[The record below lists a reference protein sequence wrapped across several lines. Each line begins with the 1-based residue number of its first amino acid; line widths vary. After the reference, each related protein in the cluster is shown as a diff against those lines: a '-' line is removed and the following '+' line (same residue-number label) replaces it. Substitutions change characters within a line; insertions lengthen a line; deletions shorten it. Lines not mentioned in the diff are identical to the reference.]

1 VSVVEEKMLWIAIFL
16 SLLLLG
22 ECYLYPFEFGFP
34 RNGEIFLPTND
45 CNLQLNC
52 QFQIYYFGWFQKDF
66 ESYEM
71 PLELK
76 TRFQSE
82 IKGNVVITEL
92 KFGKVIDDSSTNLY
106 INITA
111 LPLILKLEAK
121 LFDANYQV
129 LSDILY
135 EIILVSPIDYQRT
148 KILNPGTF
156 QDINN
161 NNKNLSSRNFLQ
173 TMTINFLENSQQ
185 FFESGKGTGD
195 NQNNDNNKAKL
206 KRKLDFIEIGT
217 SDYDTCIQQV
227 DQEYQMGTSS
237 YQYFGISI
245 EAMTAYINKLPH
257 VPHVLKLNTAIT
269 PSSQPDNEFHS
280 DPLQENKVL
289 WNPIYSLPEFL
300 VSPETGIL
308 PDNLRGTS
316 MMFRINPF
324 IAAKLIP
331 LSLSPIL
338 IQKEYVPSISI
349 SSLLPMIHS
358 YFEKGINLL
367 KIDIEGLDQQIVGE
381 VLSYYRHFYPSK
393 KNETGSE
400 INSQWP
406 CVIVFESLHFDS
418 IRSET
423 LVTAL
428 RSSGY
433 RFPHE
438 VVLLLE
444 QHFPQ
449 EWIFRAFIE
458 NTIAMNC
465 ECSFQETEIAW
476 KFVYGAEVTISQDFF
491 GEICQTEQLQWKKV
505 IYSSR
510 ESTTKRLL

>member
-1 VSVVEEKMLWIAIFL
+1 MLWITTFL
-16 SLLLLG
+16 ALLLLG

-92 KFGKVIDDSSTNLY
+92 KFGKVVDDSSTNLY

-129 LSDILY
+129 LCDILY
-135 EIILVSPIDYQRT
+135 EIILVSPKHYQRT
-148 KILNPGTF
+148 MILNPSTF
-156 QDINN
+156 QDMNS
-161 NNKNLSSRNFLQ
+161 NNKSIASRNFLQ
-173 TMTINFLENSQQ
+173 TMTKTFLESSEK
-185 FFESGKGTGD
+185 FLGTGNGTDD
-195 NQNNDNNKAKL
+195 NQNIDNNKPKL

-227 DQEYQMGTSS
+227 EQEYQKGTSS

-245 EAMTAYINKLPH
+245 EAMTAYINKLPN
-257 VPHVLKLNTAIT
+257 VPHILKLNTAIT
-269 PSSQPDNEFHS
+269 PSNQPDYEFHS
-280 DPLQENKVL
+280 DQLQDNNKLL

-300 VSPETGIL
+300 VSLEGGIL
-308 PDNLRGTS
+308 PNNLRGTS

-338 IQKEYVPSISI
+338 IQKEYVPSISV

-358 YFEKGINLL
+358 SFEEGINLL

-381 VLSYYRHFYPSK
+381 VLSYYRHFYSSK

-400 INSQWP
+400 ITSQWP

-418 IRSET
+418 VRSET

-438 VVLLLE
+438 LVLLLE
-444 QHFPQ
+444 QYFPE

-476 KFVYGAEVTISQDFF
+476 KFVYGSEVTISQDFYRK
-491 GEICQTEQLQWKKV
+491 ICQAELLQWKKV
-505 IYSSR
+505 IFSSR
-510 ESTTKRLL
+510 EPTTKRLL